1 MITRSQLA
9 ALYPRASAA
18 RLDAFMAAAPDVL
31 PRFGLD
37 QGQHRLAFFLAQIGH
52 ESGGMTITD
61 ENLNYRAARM
71 MQVWPSRF
79 PTLESAQPF
88 ANNPEKLANLVY
100 GGRMGNGPPASGDGF
115 KFRGRGLI
123 QLTGRDGYRQ
133 VASRTGLPLEDHP
146 ALAGEA
152 KNQLLVAAGF
162 WKWRD
167 INPTADANDFK
178 LCTKK
183 INGGTIG
190 MPDRLEWLD
199 KARRVLATVPPKKAQ
214 PSAATVIAVQKR
226 LLALGFSGVGAADG
240 SIGPKTAAA
249 IAAFRAQKAMP
260 AGDPKEPIDAALL
273 AALEVVV

>member
-1 MITRSQLA
+1 MITRAQLA
-9 ALYPRASAA
+9 ALYPRATAA
-18 RLDAFMAAAPDVL
+18 RLDAVAAAAATVL

-52 ESGGMTITD
+52 ESGGMTVTE

-71 MQVWPSRF
+71 VAIWPSRF
-79 PTLESAQPF
+79 PDIAAAQPF
-88 ANNPEKLANLVY
+88 ANNPEKLANQVY
-100 GGRMGNGPPASGDGF
+100 SGRMGNGSPASGDGF

-133 VASRTGLPLEDHP
+133 VATRIGLPLEAQPH
-146 ALAGEA
+146 LAGEA
-152 KNQLLVAAGF
+152 GNLLLVAAGF
-162 WKWRD
+162 WKWKD
-167 INPTADANDFK
+167 INPACDANDFK

-214 PSAATVIAVQKR
+214 PSAATVIAVQKK

-240 SIGPKTAAA
+240 QIGPKTVTA
-249 IAAFRAQKAMP
+249 IAAFRARQGLP
-260 AGDPKEPIDAALL
+260 VGDPANPVDDAVLRALGL
-273 AALEVVV
+273 A

>member
-9 ALYPRASAA
+9 TLYPRATAA
-18 RLDAFMAAAPDVL
+18 RLDAFMASAPDVL
-31 PRFGLD
+31 PRFGLN
-37 QGQHRLAFFLAQIGH
+37 QGPHRLAFFLAQIGH

-61 ENLNYRAARM
+61 ENLGYRAARM
-71 MQVWPSRF
+71 MQVWPSSF
-79 PTLESAQPF
+79 PTLASAEPF

-100 GGRMGNGPPASGDGF
+100 GGRMGNVPGTGDGF

-133 VASRTGLPLEDHP
+133 VGQRTGLALEDQP
-146 ALAGEA
+146 GLAGEA

-162 WKWRD
+162 WKWKD
-167 INPTADANDFK
+167 INPTADANDFR

-214 PSAATVIAVQKR
+214 PSAKTVIAVQKR
-226 LLALGFSGVGAADG
+226 LLELGFSGVGAADG
-240 SIGPKTAAA
+240 GIGPKTASA
-249 IAAFRAQKAMP
+249 IVAFRLQKGMP

-273 AALEVVV
+273 AALAIVS